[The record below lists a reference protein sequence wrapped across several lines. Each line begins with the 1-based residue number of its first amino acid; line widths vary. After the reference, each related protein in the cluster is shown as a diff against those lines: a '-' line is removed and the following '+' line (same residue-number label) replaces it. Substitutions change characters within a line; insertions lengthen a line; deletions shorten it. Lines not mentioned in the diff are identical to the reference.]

1 MDAVAFST
9 RNDLESA
16 DTSEKV
22 SNEMTRSAG
31 NSAGPGSCIDSP
43 AMAAVHDDNEAM
55 ASLAAVPSRVHYEMP
70 KTSRPRWPTD
80 WRAYLCLVGG
90 FFQMFISWG
99 YVNAFGTYAS
109 YYKSVLLPGADN
121 LLMNVVGGTECFII
135 LLLSFVVGRLVDAGH
150 IGKVLFVGT
159 ILLGVGTFSL
169 SAVNGDAGKGD
180 GNYGAIWA
188 TQGFLTS
195 LGMACHFVSS
205 SQVVATWFTETKS
218 FAVGVVACGASAG
231 GAVISTMV
239 RFLNQQAG
247 FNSAS
252 RYVATLLFILSATT
266 VIICRPN
273 PEHPRNTSAKWRW
286 STFWDKTAFRNPCFC
301 WLSAAIFFI
310 FLGFYS
316 VFFNLEAW
324 AAATGIAFRGNS
336 RPEGIPPNAIETFA
350 LLSMMNGSSFIGRL
364 LSAGIADHLGS
375 YGALHVHGFV
385 TAAASI
391 LLMAFWT
398 TANTVGK
405 AIGFVLLFGMF
416 SGAVIGLPPAS
427 MAFIIGKT
435 DKLAQ
440 ARLGQRV
447 GMMYSIASLPA
458 LGGPLIA
465 GHLITQFGTF
475 LAVQLWSGG
484 CLMASA
490 ACMGV
495 CMYYERRCLPQLD
508 DLVSG
513 PSDSHELIDNV
524 LRAYLKLASTNKQ
537 EYLSSEYDVA
547 KYCYRLLDAELF
559 QGNQDYVR
567 RQFLY
572 CLLQDD
578 DVDTLHLAAALLLFD
593 GRANET
599 AFELLQS
606 EGAFSRIVELIRAQR
621 DDDIGLHRLLLELL
635 CEMSRI
641 QKLTL
646 EDLKVVD
653 DAFVLYLFQLIEQ
666 LSDDADDPYHYPIIR
681 VILVLNEQY
690 MCFANAPAGSGEKV
704 TNRILKLLSAHGPL
718 YRTFGENLI
727 LLLNRETALAHQL
740 LILKLLYLLFTTP
753 STYEYFYTNDLHV
766 LVDVVI
772 RNLLDLDPS
781 VGKMDEE
788 RDGQKALRHTYL
800 RVLCPLLR
808 NTQLAREGN
817 NYKRE
822 EVRKLL
828 HLLVNRSAA
837 HFAPV
842 DETVIRLVIRCKQ
855 IEWLK
860 QDGDEHDEELERKL
874 AEFAPKESD
883 VAKKLM
889 GMSLDDAGVSS
900 LSVVEVAA
908 KVTKE
913 KPTVP
918 APRRRRKKS
927 MGITNGT
934 HGAGL
939 KVPPTDLSA
948 SISGSEDAREGGR
961 SPFADDAEEV

>member
-1 MDAVAFST
+1 
-9 RNDLESA
+9 
-16 DTSEKV
+16 
-22 SNEMTRSAG
+22 
-31 NSAGPGSCIDSP
+31 
-43 AMAAVHDDNEAM
+43 
-55 ASLAAVPSRVHYEMP
+55 
-70 KTSRPRWPTD
+70 
-80 WRAYLCLVGG
+80 
-90 FFQMFISWG
+90 
-99 YVNAFGTYAS
+99 
-109 YYKSVLLPGADN
+109 
-121 LLMNVVGGTECFII
+121 
-135 LLLSFVVGRLVDAGH
+135 
-150 IGKVLFVGT
+150 
-159 ILLGVGTFSL
+159 
-169 SAVNGDAGKGD
+169 
-180 GNYGAIWA
+180 
-188 TQGFLTS
+188 
-195 LGMACHFVSS
+195 
-205 SQVVATWFTETKS
+205 
-218 FAVGVVACGASAG
+218 
-231 GAVISTMV
+231 MV
-239 RFLNQQAG
+239 RYLNQQVG
-247 FNSAS
+247 FNNAS
-252 RYVATLLFILSATT
+252 RYVATMLFVLSATT
-266 VIICRPN
+266 VLICRPN
-273 PEHPRNTSAKWRW
+273 PEHPRNSSAKWRW

-301 WLSAAIFFI
+301 WLSAAVFFI
-310 FLGFYS
+310 FLGFYP

-350 LLSMMNGSSFIGRL
+350 LLSMMNGSSFLGRL

-375 YGALHVHGFV
+375 YGAVHVHSFV

-391 LLMAFWT
+391 LLMTFWT

-427 MAFIIGKT
+427 MAFTIGKT

-440 ARLGQRV
+440 AKLGQRV

-458 LGGPLIA
+458 LVGPP
-465 GHLITQFGTF
+465 
-475 LAVQLWSGG
+475 S
-484 CLMASA
+484 CL
-490 ACMGV
+490 
-495 CMYYERRCLPQLD
+495 RLD

-524 LRAYLKLASTNKQ
+524 LRAYLK
-537 EYLSSEYDVA
+537 
-547 KYCYRLLDAELF
+547 LLDAELF

-593 GRANET
+593 GRTNET

-927 MGITNGT
+927 MGMATNGT

>member
-1 MDAVAFST
+1 MF
-9 RNDLESA
+9 
-16 DTSEKV
+16 TSDE
-22 SNEMTRSAG
+22 
-31 NSAGPGSCIDSP
+31 
-43 AMAAVHDDNEAM
+43 
-55 ASLAAVPSRVHYEMP
+55 VP
-70 KTSRPRWPTD
+70 
-80 WRAYLCLVGG
+80 L
-90 FFQMFISWG
+90 I
-99 YVNAFGTYAS
+99 
-109 YYKSVLLPGADN
+109 
-121 LLMNVVGGTECFII
+121 
-135 LLLSFVVGRLVDAGH
+135 H
-150 IGKVLFVGT
+150 IT
-159 ILLGVGTFSL
+159 
-169 SAVNGDAGKGD
+169 
-180 GNYGAIWA
+180 
-188 TQGFLTS
+188 
-195 LGMACHFVSS
+195 
-205 SQVVATWFTETKS
+205 VVATWFTETKS

-239 RFLNQQAG
+239 RYLNQQVG
-247 FNSAS
+247 FNNAS
-252 RYVATLLFILSATT
+252 RYVATMLFVLSATT
-266 VIICRPN
+266 VLICRPN
-273 PEHPRNTSAKWRW
+273 PEHPRNSSAKWRW

-301 WLSAAIFFI
+301 WLSAAVFFI
-310 FLGFYS
+310 FLGFYP

-350 LLSMMNGSSFIGRL
+350 LLSMMDGSSFLGRL

-375 YGALHVHGFV
+375 YGALHVHSFV

-391 LLMAFWT
+391 LLMTFWT

-440 ARLGQRV
+440 AKLGQRV

-458 LGGPLIA
+458 LVGPLIA

-475 LAVQLWSGG
+475 LAVQLWSGA

-495 CMYYERRCLPQLD
+495 CMYYERRCLPRRTSLCADGELD

-593 GRANET
+593 GRTNET

-704 TNRILKLLSAHGPL
+704 TNRVLKLLSAHGPL

-828 HLLVNRSAA
+828 HLLVSRSAA

-927 MGITNGT
+927 MRMATNGT

>member
-1 MDAVAFST
+1 MDGAALST
-9 RNDLESA
+9 DRVNPESTS
-16 DTSEKV
+16 TSEKV

-31 NSAGPGSCIDSP
+31 NSAGPGSCIDAP
-43 AMAAVHDDNEAM
+43 ATAAVHDDNEAM
-55 ASLAAVPSRVHYEMP
+55 ASLAAVPSR
-70 KTSRPRWPTD
+70 
-80 WRAYLCLVGG
+80 
-90 FFQMFISWG
+90 
-99 YVNAFGTYAS
+99 AFGTYAS
-109 YYKSVLLPGADN
+109 YYKSVLLPRADN
-121 LLMNVVGGTECFII
+121 LLMNVVGGTECFVI

-169 SAVNGDAGKGD
+169 GAVNGDAGKGD
-180 GNYGAIWA
+180 GNYGAICA

-239 RFLNQQAG
+239 RYLNQQAG
-247 FNSAS
+247 FNNAS
-252 RYVATLLFILSATT
+252 RYVAIMLFVLSATT

-273 PEHPRNTSAKWRW
+273 PEHPRGTSAKWRW
-286 STFWDKTAFRNPCFC
+286 STFWDATAFRNPCFC
-301 WLSAAIFFI
+301 WLSAAVFFI
-310 FLGFYS
+310 FLGFYP

-324 AAATGIAFRGNS
+324 AAANGIAFRGNS
-336 RPEGIPPNAIETFA
+336 RPAGIPPNAIETFA
-350 LLSMMNGSSFIGRL
+350 LLSMMNGSSFLGRL

-385 TAAASI
+385 TATASI
-391 LLMAFWT
+391 LLMTFWT

-405 AIGFVLLFGMF
+405 AIGFVLIFGMF

-458 LGGPLIA
+458 LVGPLIA

-484 CLMASA
+484 CLMAST

-495 CMYYERRCLPQLD
+495 CIYYERKSLPQLD

-524 LRAYLKLASTNKQ
+524 LRAYLTLASTHKR
-537 EYLSSEYDVA
+537 EYLGSEYDVA

-690 MCFANAPAGSGEKV
+690 MCFANAPVSMPGSGEKV
-704 TNRILKLLSAHGPL
+704 TNRILKLISAHGPL

-753 STYEYFYTNDLHV
+753 ATYEYFYTNDLHV

-860 QDGDEHDEELERKL
+860 QDGDEQDEELERKL
-874 AEFAPKESD
+874 AEFAPKEAD

-918 APRRRRKKS
+918 APRRRRTKPVGKA
-927 MGITNGT
+927 TNGT

>member
-1 MDAVAFST
+1 MNGAALST
-9 RNDLESA
+9 DRVNPESTSA
-16 DTSEKV
+16 SEKA

-31 NSAGPGSCIDSP
+31 NSAGPGSCIDAP
-43 AMAAVHDDNEAM
+43 ATAAVHDDNEAM

-70 KTSRPRWPTD
+70 KASRPRWPTD
-80 WRAYLCLVGG
+80 WRAYLCLFGG
-90 FFQMFISWG
+90 FLQMFISWG

-109 YYKSVLLPGADN
+109 YYKSVLLPRADN
-121 LLMNVVGGTECFII
+121 LLMNVVGGTECFVV

-169 SAVNGDAGKGD
+169 GAVNGDAGKGD

-205 SQVVATWFTETKS
+205 SQV
-218 FAVGVVACGASAG
+218 ACGASAG

-239 RFLNQQAG
+239 RYLNQQAG
-247 FNSAS
+247 FNNAS
-252 RYVATLLFILSATT
+252 RYVAIMLFVLSATT

-273 PEHPRNTSAKWRW
+273 PEHPRSTSAKWRW
-286 STFWDKTAFRNPCFC
+286 STFWDATAFRNPCFC
-301 WLSAAIFFI
+301 WLSAAVFFI
-310 FLGFYS
+310 FLGFYP
-316 VFFNLEAW
+316 VFFNLEA
-324 AAATGIAFRGNS
+324 
-336 RPEGIPPNAIETFA
+336 RPAGIPPNAIETFA
-350 LLSMMNGSSFIGRL
+350 LLSIMNGSSFLGRL

-391 LLMAFWT
+391 LLMTFWT

-405 AIGFVLLFGMF
+405 AIGFVLIFGMF

-458 LGGPLIA
+458 LVGPLIA

-484 CLMASA
+484 CLMAST

-495 CMYYERRCLPQLD
+495 CIYYERKSLPQLD

-524 LRAYLKLASTNKQ
+524 LRAYLTLASTHKR
-537 EYLSSEYDVA
+537 EYLGSEYDVA

-690 MCFANAPAGSGEKV
+690 MCFANAPVSMPGSGEKV
-704 TNRILKLLSAHGPL
+704 TNRILKLISAHGPL

-753 STYEYFYTNDLHV
+753 ATYEYFYTNDLHV

-860 QDGDEHDEELERKL
+860 QDGDEQDEELERKL
-874 AEFAPKESD
+874 AEFAPKEAD

-918 APRRRRKKS
+918 APRRRRTKPVGKA
-927 MGITNGT
+927 TNGT

>member
-1 MDAVAFST
+1 MDAVALAT
-9 RNDLESA
+9 RNNLESA

-31 NSAGPGSCIDSP
+31 NSAGPGSCIDAP
-43 AMAAVHDDNEAM
+43 AMAVHDDNEAM
-55 ASLAAVPSRVHYEMP
+55 ASLAAVPSRVQHEMP
-70 KTSRPRWPTD
+70 KTSRLRWPTD

-90 FFQMFISWG
+90 FLQMFISWG

-121 LLMNVVGGTECFII
+121 LLMNVVGGTECFVI

-239 RFLNQQAG
+239 RYLNQQVG
-247 FNSAS
+247 FNNAS
-252 RYVATLLFILSATT
+252 RYVATMLFVLSATT
-266 VIICRPN
+266 VLICRPN
-273 PEHPRNTSAKWRW
+273 PEHPRKSSAKWRW

-301 WLSAAIFFI
+301 WLSAAVFFI
-310 FLGFYS
+310 FLGFYP

-324 AAATGIAFRGNS
+324 APRPGSHFAATA
-336 RPEGIPPNAIETFA
+336 TFA
-350 LLSMMNGSSFIGRL
+350 LLSMMNGSSFLGRL

-458 LGGPLIA
+458 LVGPLIA

-524 LRAYLKLASTNKQ
+524 LRAYLKLASSNKQ

-578 DVDTLHLAAALLLFD
+578 DVDTLHLAAVLLLFD

-690 MCFANAPAGSGEKV
+690 MCFANAPASSGSGEKV

-727 LLLNRETALAHQL
+727 LLLNRETTLAHQL

-927 MGITNGT
+927 MGMATNGT